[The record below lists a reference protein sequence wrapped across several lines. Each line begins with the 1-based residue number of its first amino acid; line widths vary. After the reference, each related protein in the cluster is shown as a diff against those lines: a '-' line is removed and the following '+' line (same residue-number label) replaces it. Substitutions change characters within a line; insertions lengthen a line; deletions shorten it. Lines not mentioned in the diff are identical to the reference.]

1 MFGKSDNGF
10 LMITQ
15 CIAPEYPQAFDSES
29 TFNNLTEFLKHENDT
44 VCKLLTVFIY
54 QEIFTGCR
62 QDVDTWESL
71 QTQIICLP
79 SWRDVDPIAWV
90 IIAIAIG

>member
-44 VCKLLTVFIY
+44 VCKLVT
-54 QEIFTGCR
+54 
-62 QDVDTWESL
+62 SL
-71 QTQIICLP
+71 LGGLYAKYLQYMYIK
-79 SWRDVDPIAWV
+79 
-90 IIAIAIG
+90 

>member
-44 VCKLLTVFIY
+44 VCKLVSTFLGGRYANYI
-54 QEIFTGCR
+54 
-62 QDVDTWESL
+62 
-71 QTQIICLP
+71 
-79 SWRDVDPIAWV
+79 
-90 IIAIAIG
+90 

>member
-1 MFGKSDNGF
+1 MPQFLHAAITIMFGKSDNGF

-44 VCKLLTVFIY
+44 VCKLLAVY
-54 QEIFTGCR
+54 MNQEICNGYR
-62 QDVDTWESL
+62 PDADT
-71 QTQIICLP
+71 
-79 SWRDVDPIAWV
+79 
-90 IIAIAIG
+90 